1 MIFVCKWPHHRISIE
16 RSFSKGVAVLGSACC
31 LMLLSQAE
39 LGRLKGPRPIS
50 LFKDG
55 SVKGY
60 VQREKRLVV
69 SGIIR

>member
-1 MIFVCKWPHHRISIE
+1 
-16 RSFSKGVAVLGSACC
+16 
-31 LMLLSQAE
+31 MLLSLAE
-39 LGRLKGPRPIS
+39 FGKLKGPLPMG

-69 SGIIR
+69 SGINQKVSLDAIYAEKSSESGPMLPAYKRHLMYC